1 MEKQELLQAIKD
13 GMKGELDSVNLY
25 QNALDNAEDEAVS
38 DFLQQRVDEEKR
50 HYNYLLH
57 YFQEISADKQLTD
70 FSELSSEDDT
80 LSPKISSEFVA
91 RIAEK
96 QVLFSSMS
104 TAALLEKNAMDHYL
118 KCYEST
124 DKPELKE
131 FFKTM
136 HHWESK
142 HYEDVL
148 QIQKEA
154 ELLFWD
160 ENRFQPF

>member
-1 MEKQELLQAIKD
+1 MEKNDLLSAIKA

-25 QNALDNAEDEAVS
+25 QNAYDNAEDPAVKN
-38 DFLQQRVDEEKR
+38 FLQERVEEEKR

-57 YFQEISADKQLTD
+57 YFKEISKGKELTD
-70 FSELSSEDDT
+70 FADLNSETGSISS
-80 LSPKISSEFVA
+80 KISREFIL

-118 KCYEST
+118 KCYEAT
-124 DKPELKE
+124 EEPELKE

-136 HHWESK
+136 YNWESK
-142 HYEDVL
+142 HYEEVL

-154 ELLFWD
+154 EEIFWD

>member
-1 MEKQELLQAIKD
+1 MDKQELLKAIKA

-25 QNALDNAEDEAVS
+25 QHALDNTEDKAIR
-38 DFLQQRVDEEKR
+38 DFLQQRIEEEKR

-57 YFQEISADKQLTD
+57 YYQEISEDKELTD
-70 FSELSSEDDT
+70 FAELNSDKDG
-80 LSPKISSEFVA
+80 LSPKISSEFIN

-104 TAALLEKNAMDHYL
+104 TAALLEKNAMDHYQ
-118 KCYEST
+118 KCFEST
-124 DKPELKE
+124 DNSELKE
-131 FFKTM
+131 FFRTM
-136 HHWESK
+136 HYWESK
-142 HYEDVL
+142 HYDEIL

-154 ELLFWD
+154 ELMFWN